1 MGCSGCR
8 RRLVEKEVVNL
19 MHIVILEI
27 AIWEMKAAIYIGKRI
42 DEKENPGQVIQ
53 LINFTQ
59 MKGWDYEVFSEVTNT
74 IESQPV
80 KAEVLTR
87 LRRNEFGVVIIYR
100 LNDWTFTTVE
110 LVDEINMLV
119 SGGIRFI
126 SLQENFDTSTVTVKL
141 YLKVLSSFFD
151 FEESFIPG
159 PVTKVTGRNNP
170 AFYKKNYTVF
180 GPVLNTTRSTGTGN
194 SSKSE
199 YDLIDLKE
207 ACELTGYSRHSLYQM
222 TSRHQIP
229 FIKRAGGR
237 KLFFSRRALQNW
249 FMTGSD

>member
-1 MGCSGCR
+1 MTG
-8 RRLVEKEVVNL
+8 
-19 MHIVILEI
+19 
-27 AIWEMKAAIYIGKRI
+27 
-42 DEKENPGQVIQ
+42 
-53 LINFTQ
+53 
-59 MKGWDYEVFSEVTNT
+59 
-74 IESQPV
+74 
-80 KAEVLTR
+80 
-87 LRRNEFGVVIIYR
+87 
-100 LNDWTFTTVE
+100 
-110 LVDEINMLV
+110 
-119 SGGIRFI
+119 
-126 SLQENFDTSTVTVKL
+126 KL

-180 GPVLNTTRSTGTGN
+180 GRVLNTTRSTGTGN

-229 FIKRAGGR
+229 FIKRTGGR

>member
-1 MGCSGCR
+1 MIFLGVQKKIGRKRSCQPCAYSNF
-8 RRLVEKEVVNL
+8 VDSN
-19 MHIVILEI
+19 
-27 AIWEMKAAIYIGKRI
+27 WEMKAAIYIGKRI

-59 MKGWDYEVFSEVTNT
+59 MKGWDYEVFSEVSNT

-80 KAEVLTR
+80 KTEVLTR
-87 LRRNEFGVVIIYR
+87 LKRNEFAVVIIYK
-100 LNDWTFTTVE
+100 LNDWTLTPVE

-126 SLQENFDTSTVTVKL
+126 SLQENFDTSTVTGKL
-141 YLKVLSSFFD
+141 YLKVLPSFVD
-151 FEESFIPG
+151 FEESFIAV
-159 PVTKVTGRNNP
+159 PVTKVTVRNNP
-170 AFYKKNYTVF
+170 GYYKKDYIVPR
-180 GPVLNTTRSTGTGN
+180 PVLNATRNNGSGN
-194 SSKSE
+194 GSKSE
-199 YDLIDLKE
+199 YDLIDLRE

-229 FIKRAGGR
+229 FIKRTGGR
-237 KLFFSRRALQNW
+237 KLFFSRRALENW